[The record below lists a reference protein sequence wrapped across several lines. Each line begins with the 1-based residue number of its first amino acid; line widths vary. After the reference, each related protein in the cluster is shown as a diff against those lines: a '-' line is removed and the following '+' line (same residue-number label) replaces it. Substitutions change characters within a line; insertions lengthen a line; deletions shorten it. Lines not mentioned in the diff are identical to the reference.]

1 MNELT
6 HRENMTDTRLEMD
19 PARKR
24 TQGHVIECDGTRAII
39 AAEVEEGCA
48 WKENYWAVGVLISI
62 WEGNNR
68 IVGQTYKVE
77 SADTRWG
84 ERTNLV
90 LIHVELVGEI
100 QERAGAPASFSTGI
114 GDYPRMGAIAHRI
127 RAADLDAIYRS
138 DASKTI
144 RIGHLTQEA
153 RIEARIDLD
162 RLLSRHFAV
171 IGSTGVGKST
181 AVSLIMRKIV
191 AARKDIRILILDPHN
206 EFTSA
211 FAREAIVKDATNLSL
226 PFWFFRFEE
235 FVEVIFRG
243 QKGFASEKELLRDM
257 IAEAKERYGAGGAK
271 DPAPLRRMGG
281 NQGFTADSPVPYRMI
296 DLMKL
301 IDERLGMLDGKAE
314 KPLLKS
320 LKDRLTSIS
329 RDPRFEFMFGN
340 ANSGGDRMQQII
352 ADIFRIPHGGRPICV
367 VEMSG
372 LPSEVITSVVSVLCR
387 LAFDLALA
395 SQGGIQTLVVCEEAH
410 RYVPADEEQ
419 GFWPTRQAIAR
430 IAKEGRKYGIY
441 LGIVTQRPSELD
453 QTIFSQC
460 NTVFAMR
467 LSNQADQRIIGK
479 ALTNGAQSTVGFL
492 ASIANREAIAFGE
505 GLKTPMRLTFE
516 NIPKELLPGQHIYDM
531 QEAVKHGREVN
542 LASVINRMRH
552 TETSNRL
559 SEQSDIAML
568 AETLSAF
575 PEPEPAPTMNAP
587 LPQPESIAPA
597 ETDEPEEL
605 GVRPARPGWNHP
617 AKTEFV
623 RATLAGAPPIPP
635 AIRRP
640 EREEPQ
646 APQPAPRTGF
656 VKPRSGPGSSLV
668 SAFRTKK

>member
-1 MNELT
+1 MNEPT
-6 HRENMTDTRLEMD
+6 HREPMSDTRLETD

-24 TQGHVIECDGTRAII
+24 TQGYVVECDGTRAII

-62 WEGNNR
+62 WEGKNR

-77 SADTRWG
+77 SADAEWG
-84 ERTNLV
+84 ERTNKV

-100 QERAGAPASFSTGI
+100 QEHGNGAATFSTGI
-114 GDYPRMGAIAHRI
+114 GDYPRMGAISHRI

-138 DASKTI
+138 ESSKTI
-144 RIGHLTQEA
+144 GIGHLTQES

-171 IGSTGVGKST
+171 VGSTGVGKSS

-191 AARKDIRILILDPHN
+191 AARQDLRILILDPHN

-211 FAREAIVKDATNLSL
+211 FAREAVVKDATNLSL
-226 PFWFFRFEE
+226 PFWFFRFDE

-243 QKGFASEKELLRDM
+243 QKGFSSEKELLRDM
-257 IAEAKERYGAGGAK
+257 IAEARERYGSGGARE
-271 DPAPLRRMGG
+271 PAPLRRIGG
-281 NQGFTADSPVPYRMI
+281 SQGFTADSPVPYRMI

-372 LPSEVITSVVSVLCR
+372 LPSEVITPVVSVLCR

-410 RYVPADEEQ
+410 RYIPADEDQ

-516 NIPKELLPGQHIYDM
+516 TIPKALLPGQHIYDM

-542 LASVINRMRH
+542 LGSVIARMRH
-552 TETSNRL
+552 TDTGNRL
-559 SEQSDIAML
+559 SEQHDIAML
-568 AETLSAF
+568 ADSAPPIAET
-575 PEPEPAPTMNAP
+575 APRVAAP
-587 LPQPESIAPA
+587 LPQPQSTAPVGA
-597 ETDEPEEL
+597 GEAGDMPQSA
-605 GVRPARPGWNHP
+605 GRAGWNHP
-617 AKTEFV
+617 SKTEFV
-623 RATLAGAPPIPP
+623 RATLAGARPTPAEIDRPDRLKPP
-635 AIRRP
+635 A
-640 EREEPQ
+640 
-646 APQPAPRTGF
+646 PAPGSGF
-656 VKPRSGPGSSLV
+656 IKPRSGPANSLV